1 MAVKTKNKLW
11 TKNIRSDF
19 TNIMKR
25 ERRGRANVSGTD
37 NKQRELQAG
46 GYNGLVSGENKR

>member
-19 TNIMKR
+19 TDIMKR
-25 ERRGRANVSGTD
+25 ERRGRDNVSGTD

>member
-25 ERRGRANVSGTD
+25 ERRGRDNVSGTD